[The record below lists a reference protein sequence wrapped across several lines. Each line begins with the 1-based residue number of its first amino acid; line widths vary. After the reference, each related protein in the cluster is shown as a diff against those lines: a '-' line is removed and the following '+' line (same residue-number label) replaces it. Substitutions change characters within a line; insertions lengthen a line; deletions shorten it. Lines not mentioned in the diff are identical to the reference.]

1 MNFSSRNINTI
12 APLYKR
18 LLEIVFESLR
28 ERIDAHPFFRTLLQM
43 PKAISRIIVNMAK
56 STIGLTGANTVI
68 IETRKRDLVFI
79 RVNDMPS
86 KVECHTGC
94 E

>member
-1 MNFSSRNINTI
+1 M
-12 APLYKR
+12 
-18 LLEIVFESLR
+18 VFESLR
-28 ERIDAHPFFRTLLQM
+28 ERIDANPFFFTLRQM

-56 STIGLTGANTVI
+56 STIGLTGAKTVI